1 MDEVFSDKGP
11 LLNVDQETARQGLER
26 NEKIGL
32 YEAQAASV
40 WGIPPD
46 HITMFVDLKRC
57 IGCFACE
64 TACKLEHD
72 DPMGPRRMRVI
83 QVGPKKV
90 GRHTKAMYIPMN
102 CFMCCHAA
110 CVEACPTGA
119 MTKRAKD
126 GIVFVDSEK
135 CIGCKRCMQAC
146 PFGAPQ
152 WDSRT
157 GKVIK
162 CDYCMHR
169 IDKGLQPACVTKCST
184 HCLYIG
190 NPADIMT
197 YFREKDAVRLARVFF
212 GDEVKDTLLTSPAY
226 AFPERA
232 LFIPRVRLK
241 PGVLPE
247 RVTEVTKPVFLKQQ
261 KK

>member
-1 MDEVFSDKGP
+1 MVELYTDKDA
-11 LLNVDQETARQGLER
+11 LYNTDQETALQGLEK

-32 YEAQAASV
+32 FEGQGAV
-40 WGIPPD
+40 RWGVIPD
-46 HITMFVDLKRC
+46 HLTFFVDFKRC
-57 IGCFACE
+57 IGCFSCE
-64 TACKLEHD
+64 TSCKMEHE

-83 QVGPKKV
+83 QIGPKKV
-90 GRHTKAMYIPMN
+90 GRHTKAMYYPMN
-102 CFMCCHAA
+102 CFMCGQAA
-110 CVEACPTGA
+110 CIESCPTGA
-119 MTKRAKD
+119 MQKRGKD
-126 GIVFVDSEK
+126 GIVFVDSEA

-169 IDKGLQPACVTKCST
+169 VDKGLQPACVTKCSVGA
-184 HCLYIG
+184 LYFG

-197 YFREKDAVRLARVFF
+197 YFRERNAIMATNVFF
-212 GDEVKDTLLTSPAY
+212 NNKPDTDLLTSPAY
-226 AFPERA
+226 SFPEKT
-232 LFIPRVRLK
+232 LFIPRIRLK
-241 PGVLPE
+241 PGKLPE
-247 RVTEVTKPVFLKQQ
+247 RVTHITKAVV

>member
-1 MDEVFSDKGP
+1 MADYYTDKDA
-11 LLNVDQETARQGLER
+11 LLNTDQETAQQGLER
-26 NEKIGL
+26 NEKLGL
-32 YEAQAASV
+32 FEAQGANR
-40 WGIPPD
+40 WGVPPD
-46 HITMFVDLKRC
+46 HLTFFVDFQRC

-64 TACKLEHD
+64 THCKMEHD
-72 DPMGPRRMRVI
+72 DPMGPRRMRVMQI
-83 QVGPKKV
+83 GPKKV
-90 GRHTKAMYIPMN
+90 GRHTKTIYYPMN
-102 CFMCCHAA
+102 CFMCGHAA

-119 MTKRAKD
+119 MQKRAKD
-126 GIVFVDSEK
+126 GIVFVDSEA

-162 CDYCMHR
+162 CDFCMHR
-169 IDKGLQPACVTKCST
+169 VDQGLQPACVTKCST

-197 YFREKDAVRLARVFF
+197 YFREKDALRVTKVFF
-212 GDEVKDTLLTSPAY
+212 NDRADTDLLTSPAY
-226 AFPERA
+226 SFPERTQ
-232 LFIPRVRLK
+232 FIPRVRAK
-241 PGVLPE
+241 PGKLPE
-247 RVTEVTKPVFLKQQ
+247 KVTEVTKAQ

>member
-1 MDEVFSDKGP
+1 MVELYTDKDP
-11 LLNVDQETARQGLER
+11 LYNADQETARQGWER
-26 NEKIGL
+26 NQKIGL
-32 YEAQAASV
+32 YEAQGARR
-40 WGIPPD
+40 WGVPPD
-46 HITMFVDLKRC
+46 HLTFFVDFKRC
-57 IGCFACE
+57 IGCFSCE
-64 TACKLEHD
+64 TSCKMEHD

-83 QVGPKKV
+83 QIGPKKV
-90 GRHTKAMYIPMN
+90 GRHTKAMYYPMN
-102 CFMCCHAA
+102 CFMCGHAA

-119 MTKRAKD
+119 MQKRAKD
-126 GIVFVDSEK
+126 GIVFVDSEA

-169 IDKGLQPACVTKCST
+169 VDKGLMPACVTKCST
-184 HCLYIG
+184 HALYFG

-197 YFREKDAVRLARVFF
+197 YFRERNALMATKVFF
-212 GDEVKDTLLTSPAY
+212 NDKADTDTLTSPAY
-226 AFPERA
+226 SFPERA
-232 LFIPRVRLK
+232 LFIPRIRLK
-241 PGVLPE
+241 PGKLPE
-247 RVTEVTKPVFLKQQ
+247 RATHITKPVV